1 MHPAVDNE
9 PMLNLLMPGR
19 EGHFIGRCCASILAS
34 VFGLAVVV
42 LCEGSQFDIS
52 RYRPAELAEV
62 VAEYLSRSGL
72 EITPDVPIR
81 SRVTYAGQFRGIQ
94 DDSRRLLAAWSQS
107 MNVAGM
113 LDTFK
118 REVKVRAATV
128 DYWLPIQEALVPGM
142 MRELRPDEVIE
153 IFAIYIGQVDGR
165 HLFLI
170 NAFTHDGPHGPS
182 R

>member
-1 MHPAVDNE
+1 M
-9 PMLNLLMPGR
+9 
-19 EGHFIGRCCASILAS
+19 GRCCASILAA
-34 VFGLAVVV
+34 VLGLAVVA
-42 LCEGSQFDIS
+42 LCEGSQFDVS
-52 RYRPAELAEV
+52 RYQRAELAEV
-62 VAEYLSRSGL
+62 VAEYLPRSGL

-81 SRVTYAGQFRGIQ
+81 STVTYAGQFRGVQ

-142 MRELRPDEVIE
+142 MSELQPDEVIE

-170 NAFTHDGPHGPS
+170 NAFIHDGAHGS
-182 R
+182 GR